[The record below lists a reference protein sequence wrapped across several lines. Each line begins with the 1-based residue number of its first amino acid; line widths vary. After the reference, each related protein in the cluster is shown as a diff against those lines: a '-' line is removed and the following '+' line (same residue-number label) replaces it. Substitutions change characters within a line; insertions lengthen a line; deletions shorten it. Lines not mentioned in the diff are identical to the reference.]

1 MPDFSAPTQRLDL
14 ELVRRK
20 MVKSRARAQDHIKN
34 GHVFVDDVPTTKM
47 TRKVSQDIPITINAP
62 EMDWVGRGALKLLA
76 ALEYFEI
83 NPAGSIAADI
93 GASTGG
99 FCQVLL
105 QHDAQKIYAVDVGH
119 GQLDPLIANDKR
131 VINLEKTNARIL
143 SSALIADPLDLVVSD
158 VSFISLKLAL
168 PPALKLC
175 RNGAH
180 LLALVKPQFEVGKGN
195 VGKGGIVRDPELVR
209 SVPLEMT
216 NWINSLAGWQA
227 LGTVE
232 SPIEGSDGNTE
243 FLLGAK
249 YAP

>member
-14 ELVRRK
+14 ELVRRD
-20 MVKSRARAQDHIKN
+20 MVKSRARAQDLIKN
-34 GHVFVDDVPTTKM
+34 GHVFVDGVSVRKTTK
-47 TRKVSQDIPITINAP
+47 KVDQDISITINAP
-62 EMDWVGRGALKLLA
+62 EIEWVGRGALKLLA
-76 ALEYFEI
+76 ALECFDV
-83 NPAGSIAADI
+83 NPAGLIAADI

-105 QHDAQKIYAVDVGH
+105 KHDAVKVYAVDVGH

-131 VINLEKTNARIL
+131 IINLEKTNAR
-143 SSALIADPLDLVVSD
+143 ALTSMSITEPLDLVVSD

-168 PPALKLC
+168 PAALKLC
-175 RNGAH
+175 RDGAF

-195 VGKGGIVRDPELVR
+195 VGKGGIVRDPELVQ
-209 SVPLEMT
+209 SVPVEMT
-216 NWINSLAGWQA
+216 NWINSLPGWQS